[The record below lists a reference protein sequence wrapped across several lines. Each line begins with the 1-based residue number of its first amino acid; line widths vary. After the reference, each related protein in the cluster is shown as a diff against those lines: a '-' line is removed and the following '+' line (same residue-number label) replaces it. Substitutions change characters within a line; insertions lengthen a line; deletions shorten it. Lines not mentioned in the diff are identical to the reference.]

1 MKRRQ
6 VIERVVHGG
15 VAGRDVLNID
25 LFQNSE
31 FEEQKLF
38 YEKTRIDCTRLAR
51 EQLNHLAEVHDFRF
65 TDLRQARR
73 AGCLNWS
80 EVERRWKATPQW
92 LDYGAALFFAV
103 IATGATLAQAVLLLG
118 RWDSNTPTYLA
129 LLVAT
134 LVLGLAF
141 IKRHF
146 VTPHRIAKKAAALLL
161 RGGRSRASDPCAG
174 DRTGA

>member
-31 FEEQKLF
+31 FEEQQLF
-38 YEKTRIDCTRLAR
+38 YEKTKIDCTRLAR
-51 EQLNHLAEVHDFRF
+51 EQLVHLAEVHDFRF
-65 TDLRQARR
+65 SDLRQARR

-80 EVERRWKATPQW
+80 EAERRWKATPRW
-92 LDYGAALFFAV
+92 LDYGAAVFFGI
-103 IATGATLAQAVLLLG
+103 IATGAALAEVVLLLG

-129 LLVAT
+129 LVVAA
-134 LVLGLAF
+134 LVLGLGF
-141 IKRHF
+141 IKKHF
-146 VTPHRIAKKAAALLL
+146 VTPHRIAKKAAALLS

-174 DRTGA
+174 DRTEA